1 MVMLRKVLVSVV
13 FFSLLWACVWQV
25 AAWGNRANVAAVA
38 SSANAVENA
47 EAIPAGTILAVRL
60 EKTLSLKDAQRGQAI
75 ETKVAQEVPL
85 PDGEKIPM
93 KSPVMGSIVSLENDT
108 DGPGAKLTLKFDRLE
123 EHKQTLQI
131 TTYLRAIASFRAVQ
145 SAQLPHSGADM
156 GSPGGW
162 SDTVQIGG
170 DMRFGDGGA
179 VRNRAKQKVGK
190 GVIGG
195 VLVHISANPALGCEG
210 PTGGNDYP
218 QALWVFSSDACG
230 VYDLKGVKV
239 AHAGKGEPI
248 GEITLHFEKEDMRLE
263 AGAAMLLRVVAKP

>member
-1 MVMLRKVLVSVV
+1 MVMSRKVLVSGV
-13 FFSLLWACVWQV
+13 FFSMLALCVWRG
-25 AAWGNRANVAAVA
+25 AAWGDRMDVATVV
-38 SSANAVENA
+38 SSANAVESPS
-47 EAIPAGTILAVRL
+47 AIPAGTILPVRL
-60 EKTLSLKDAQRGQAI
+60 EKTLSLKDARRGQLI
-75 ETKVAQEVPL
+75 ETKIAQEVPL

-93 KSPVMGSIVSLENDT
+93 KSLVIGSLVSLQNDT
-108 DGPGAKLTLKFDRLE
+108 DGPGAKLTLKFDRVE

-145 SAQLPHSGADM
+145 SAQIPHAGADM

-170 DMRFGDGGA
+170 DIRFGDGGE

-210 PTGGNDYP
+210 PASGNDYP

-230 VYDLKGVKV
+230 LYDLKDVKV
-239 AHAGKGEPI
+239 AHAGKGDPI
-248 GEITLHFEKEDMRLE
+248 GEITLHFEKEGMRLE
-263 AGAAMLLRVVAKP
+263 GGAAMLLRVVAEP